1 MTDAIFPRPVLLVAT
16 CNDDGSID
24 VMSVAFE
31 SKPRQFHIFFIPLHK
46 FIKMKRLTFTFILL
60 AMCLTGFSQ
69 RDWFRFNDYKADN
82 ERIINDKKYP
92 EVVFMGNSITE
103 NWAYFHPEFFTSH
116 NYLGR
121 GIGGQTSAHMLVRF
135 QSDVIDLHP
144 KAVVIMAGT
153 NDVAHNDFWVTP
165 EQVVN
170 NVISMCTLAKAN
182 GIIPIISSI
191 TPCTSFV
198 WRPEI
203 ENAGQT
209 IVDINK
215 CLKAYAESNGIKY
228 VDYHSA
234 LADENQGFPKSL
246 SGDGCHP
253 DPDTYFIME
262 EMVLKAIHEALK

>member
-1 MTDAIFPRPVLLVAT
+1 MKKSIVIICLLT
-16 CNDDGSID
+16 MSI
-24 VMSVAFE
+24 
-31 SKPRQFHIFFIPLHK
+31 L
-46 FIKMKRLTFTFILL
+46 
-60 AMCLTGFSQ
+60 GFSQEQ
-69 RDWFRFNDYKADN
+69 RDWFRFKDYQADN
-82 ERIINDKKYP
+82 ERIIANKAFP

-103 NWAYFHPEFFTSH
+103 NWAYFHPEFFSSH

-144 KAVVIMAGT
+144 KVVVVMAGT
-153 NDVAHNDFWVTP
+153 NDVAHNDFWVEP
-165 EQVVN
+165 KQVVN

-203 ENAGQT
+203 ENAAQT
-209 IVDINK
+209 IVSINK
-215 CLKAYAESNGIKY
+215 DLKAYAEANNIVY

-234 LADENQGFPKSL
+234 LADENMGFPTSL
-246 SGDGCHP
+246 SEDGCHP
-253 DPDTYFIME
+253 DPDTYFLME
-262 EMVLKAIHEALK
+262 EMVVKAINQVLKK